1 MSRDVQEVLAE
12 KFREL
17 RQIQQEVACLKIVL
31 PLLAEE
37 GDKPPEIPPDQKPE
51 PRGWL

>member
-1 MSRDVQEVLAE
+1 VSRDVQEVLAE

-17 RQIQQEVACLKIVL
+17 RECQQQVACLKIVL

-37 GDKPPEIPPDQKPE
+37 GDTPPEIPPAPARE
-51 PRGWL
+51 LRGWV

>member
-1 MSRDVQEVLAE
+1 VKDIQQVLAE
-12 KFREL
+12 KLRGLREC
-17 RQIQQEVACLKIVL
+17 QQQVACLKIVL

-37 GDKPPEIPPDQKPE
+37 GDKLPEPEIAAGQRE